1 MDHWRAPSSLSDLG
15 CSDCAGGI
23 AVYFSDPSRQMA
35 TAILLERSKS
45 RPRSPTRLA
54 TDPKVRQAAGR
65 LALTA
70 LLLLTPA
77 LAGAEVYRWVDSEG
91 VTHYSDEPRIGAE
104 RIDPGEP
111 SVIPMAPDMP
121 RAASGRDP
129 AEGGAYRRFAIVRP
143 EPDATLRGHPGDVNV
158 ALALEPGL
166 RGGHSLTLLLDGE
179 PAPRQPGDSLQV
191 VLPSMPRGTHTL
203 QARIENQDG
212 RVVAETDRV
221 TFYMHRPSVNLP
233 ARSGSAN

>member
-1 MDHWRAPSSLSDLG
+1 MVHWRAP
-15 CSDCAGGI
+15 
-23 AVYFSDPSRQMA
+23 R
-35 TAILLERSKS
+35 
-45 RPRSPTRLA
+45 RL
-54 TDPKVRQAAGR
+54 V
-65 LALTA
+65 LTA
-70 LLLLTPA
+70 ALVLAPA

-104 RIDPGEP
+104 RIDPGQP
-111 SVIPMAPDMP
+111 SVIPMAPDIP
-121 RAASGRDP
+121 RAASSRDP

-143 EPDATLRGHPGDVNV
+143 EPDATLRGHPGDVTV

-179 PAPRQPGDSLQV
+179 PAPKQPGDSLQV
-191 VLPSMPRGTHTL
+191 VLPSVPRGTHTL
-203 QARIENQDG
+203 QGRIENRDG

-233 ARSGSAN
+233 ARSGSNN